1 MCKPSVTNDACQSTP
16 ADSVS
21 TKDYSHALCHV
32 FAAEWYCLKAC
43 LCYRFNFSSD
53 RNLSTSREVWLPEA
67 APHVLV
73 VYVPAI
79 LSRYMYNALLD

>member
-1 MCKPSVTNDACQSTP
+1 MLFVTYLQLNGTAYRS
-16 ADSVS
+16 
-21 TKDYSHALCHV
+21 V
-32 FAAEWYCLKAC
+32 FA
-43 LCYRFNFSSD
+43 SD

-79 LSRYMYNALLD
+79 VSRYMYNALLD

>member
-1 MCKPSVTNDACQSTP
+1 MCKPSVTNDACQSTS
-16 ADSVS
+16 AASVS
-21 TKDYSHALCHV
+21 TRDYSHAVCHV
-32 FAAEWYCLKAC
+32 LQLNGTA
-43 LCYRFNFSSD
+43 LCYRLNFSSD

-79 LSRYMYNALLD
+79 VSRHMYNALLD